1 MSLPSKHN
9 KGILS
14 CIVWMIGLTTACE
27 FNSCIQFGW
36 SDFQTN
42 AMIANWMIL
51 CFWSL
56 TALLLRY
63 LIRRRMVK
71 ASWSFSSSLKPT
83 ISCLWLSFAVKN
95 PLIRV
100 IVKCVS
106 ENFLSLISI
115 RPRLIS
121 SQPFLLSAFILMLV
135 QKPRSMRTF
144 NSSKGRKR
152 ERVKEKRV
160 IKEEKGNETQR
171 MNEIK

>member
-1 MSLPSKHN
+1 MHSVWLVRFPNECNDCELNDFVLLISD
-9 KGILS
+9 S
-14 CIVWMIGLTTACE
+14 IVAT
-27 FNSCIQFGW
+27 
-36 SDFQTN
+36 
-42 AMIANWMIL
+42 
-51 CFWSL
+51 
-56 TALLLRY
+56 
-63 LIRRRMVK
+63 LIRLRMVK

-115 RPRLIS
+115 HPRLIL
-121 SQPFLLSAFILMLV
+121 SQPFLLPAFILMLV
-135 QKPRSMRTF
+135 QEPCSMRTF

-152 ERVKEKRV
+152 EMEKERKGEREKGWKRERVKEKRV
-160 IKEEKGNETQR
+160 IKEEWGNETQR